1 MLIYTI
7 QTLPELCA
15 ILSALFTKSKLKY
28 DFDEDKMNTLTAN
41 AAPCEGF
48 KTHRQILQRI
58 PTKKEP
64 TKRHKKKTMFAKIC
78 FCTFQIS
85 GKDME

>member
-15 ILSALFTKSKLKY
+15 LLSALFTKSKLKY

-41 AAPCEGF
+41 AAPCGGF
-48 KTHRQILQRI
+48 KTHRQILQRM

-64 TKRHKKKTMFAKIC
+64 TKRHKKSMFAKIC
-78 FCTFQIS
+78 FCTFQIIR
-85 GKDME
+85 KDME